1 MALIA
6 VGLLAVILTYLA
18 LERRR
23 ALQNRNKLQH
33 VIHVNGIRGK
43 STVTRLIDAGLRAG
57 GFRVFCKTT
66 GTIPMV
72 IGTDNTARPLHRRGR
87 ANIKEQLDMLRLAA
101 QEDAQILVLECM
113 AVDPAL
119 QHVTQHK
126 MLRADIGVITN
137 VRLDHT
143 AEMGATLKEICD
155 SLSNT
160 IPKNGVLFTADE
172 LFFAQLDRNA
182 ERIGCRTELARPN
195 GTEPSFEFPE
205 NLALALSVCRHLG
218 VAEETALNGM
228 LHYQRDPY
236 ALSLYRLPGGGIF
249 VNGLSINDPQSTQLV
264 FERLATRFG
273 WNSENL
279 ILLMNN
285 RPDRG
290 YRTEH
295 MVLVARALQPAQ
307 VWLLGASQRAVAQTI
322 LKRTPQLEI
331 CRFARAE
338 DLPLAQIPQGKVVFA
353 VGNVAGPGH
362 DVMKRVREEG
372 EAYVP

>member
-6 VGLLAVILTYLA
+6 AALLVVILTYLA

-23 ALQNRNKLQH
+23 ALQDRNKLQH

-66 GTIPMV
+66 GTVPMT
-72 IGTDNTARPLHRRGR
+72 IGTDNIARPLRRKGR
-87 ANIKEQLDMLRLAA
+87 ANIKEQLKMLHLAA
-101 QEDAQILVLECM
+101 REEAQILVLECM

-119 QHVTQHK
+119 QRVAQHE
-126 MLRADIGVITN
+126 MIQADIGVITN

-143 AEMGATLKEICD
+143 AEMGSTLEAICD

-160 IPKNGVLFTADE
+160 IPKDGILFTADE
-172 LFFAQLDRNA
+172 PFFPQLARNGA
-182 ERIGCRTELARPN
+182 RIGCRTELALPTRA
-195 GTEPSFEFPE
+195 EPEVDFPE

-218 VAEETALNGM
+218 VADQIALEGM

-236 ALSLYRLPGGGIF
+236 ALSLYRLPGGGLF
-249 VNGLSINDPQSTQLV
+249 VNGLAINDPQSTRLV
-264 FERLATRFG
+264 FERLATRFDWSG
-273 WNSENL
+273 KEL
-279 ILLMNN
+279 ILLINN

-295 MVLVARALQPAQ
+295 MALVAQTLQPAQ
-307 VWLLGASQRAVAQTI
+307 TWLLGASQRSAARII
-322 LKRTPQLEI
+322 LKKMPHLELH
-331 CRFARAE
+331 RFSHAAN
-338 DLPLAQIPQGKVVFA
+338 LPLDQISSDKIIFA

-362 DVMKRVREEG
+362 EVMKRVREEG
-372 EAYVP
+372 EAYVS

>member
-6 VGLLAVILTYLA
+6 VGLLVIILTYLV
-18 LERRR
+18 LERRY
-23 ALQNRNKLQH
+23 ALQNRKKLRH

-66 GTIPMV
+66 GTVPMM
-72 IGTDNTARPLHRRGR
+72 IGTDGTARPLHRRGR
-87 ANIKEQLDMLRLAA
+87 ANIREQLDMLRLAA
-101 QEDAQILVLECM
+101 REEAQILVLECM

-119 QHVTQHK
+119 QRVTQHE

-143 AEMGATLKEICD
+143 EEMGETLEEICD

-160 IPKNGVLFTADE
+160 IPRDGVLFTADE
-172 LFFAQLDRNA
+172 RFFAQLARNA
-182 ERIGCRTELARPN
+182 GRVGCRTQLALPK
-195 GTEPSFEFPE
+195 GDEPEFDFPE
-205 NLALALSVCRHLG
+205 NLALALEVCCYLG
-218 VAEETALNGM
+218 VPEETALKGM

-236 ALSLYRLPGGGIF
+236 ALSMHRLPCGGLF

-264 FERLATRFG
+264 FERLAKRFG
-273 WNSENL
+273 WDSGDI
-279 ILLMNN
+279 ILLINN

-295 MVLVARALQPAQ
+295 MAMVAQALQPAQ
-307 VWLLGASQRAVAQTI
+307 VWLLGASQSSAARAI
-322 LKRTPQLEI
+322 LKRVPRIEMRRFSRRRSARLYPYLFGARFRDVQHRR
-331 CRFARAE
+331 CRKAVR
-338 DLPLAQIPQGKVVFA
+338 DSAQGA
-353 VGNVAGPGH
+353 H
-362 DVMKRVREEG
+362 
-372 EAYVP
+372 

>member
-6 VGLLAVILTYLA
+6 AGLLIVILTYLV

-23 ALQNRNKLQH
+23 ALQNRKKLQH

-43 STVTRLIDAGLRAG
+43 STVARLIDAGLRAG

-66 GTIPMV
+66 GTVPVI
-72 IGTDNTARPLHRRGR
+72 IGTDNTARPLRRRGR
-87 ANIKEQLDMLRLAA
+87 ANIREQLDMLRLAA
-101 QEDAQILVLECM
+101 KGNAQILVLECM

-119 QHVTQHK
+119 QRVAQHE
-126 MLRADIGVITN
+126 MVRADIGVITN

-143 AEMGATLKEICD
+143 AEMGETLEEICD

-172 LFFAQLDRNA
+172 QFFSQIARNG
-182 ERIGCRTELARPN
+182 EQIGCRTELARPK
-195 GTEPSFEFPE
+195 GDEPEFEFPE

-218 VAEETALNGM
+218 VAEETALKGM

-236 ALSLYRLPGGGIF
+236 ALSLYRLPSGGIF

-264 FERLATRFG
+264 FERLAERFG
-273 WNSENL
+273 WDSREL
-279 ILLMNN
+279 ILLINN

-295 MVLVARALQPAQ
+295 MVMVARALQPSQ
-307 VWLLGASQRAVAQTI
+307 VWLLGASQRSAARAI
-322 LKRTPQLEI
+322 LKKAPRLEI
-331 CRFARAE
+331 CRFSSAGE
-338 DLPLAQIPQGKVVFA
+338 LPLDQIPQGRIIFA

-362 DVMKRVREEG
+362 EVMRRVREEG
-372 EAYVP
+372 EEYVS

>member
-6 VGLLAVILTYLA
+6 VGLLAGILTYLA
-18 LERRR
+18 LEQRR
-23 ALQNRNKLQH
+23 ALRNRKKLQH

-66 GTIPMV
+66 GTVPMV
-72 IGTDNTARPLHRRGR
+72 IGTDHTARPLHRRGR
-87 ANIKEQLDMLRLAA
+87 ANIREQLDMLRLAA
-101 QEDAQILVLECM
+101 QEEAQILVLECM

-119 QHVTQHK
+119 QRVAQHE
-126 MLRADIGVITN
+126 MVRADIGVITN

-143 AEMGATLKEICD
+143 AEMGETLEEICD

-160 IPKNGVLFTADE
+160 IPKDGILFTADE
-172 LFFAQLDRNA
+172 QFYSQIARNGKK
-182 ERIGCRTELARPN
+182 IGCRTELARPN
-195 GTEPSFEFPE
+195 GNEPAFEFPE

-218 VAEETALNGM
+218 VAEETALKGM

-264 FERLATRFG
+264 FERLTKRFG
-273 WNSENL
+273 WDGGEL
-279 ILLMNN
+279 ILLINN

-295 MVLVARALQPAQ
+295 MVMVAQTLQPSQ
-307 VWLLGASQRAVAQTI
+307 VWLLGASQRSAARAI
-322 LKRTPQLEI
+322 LKKAPLLEI
-331 CRFARAE
+331 RRFSHAGE
-338 DLPLAQIPQGKVVFA
+338 LPLDQIPQGKIIFA

-362 DVMKRVREEG
+362 EVMRRVREEG
-372 EAYVP
+372 EEYVS

>member
-6 VGLLAVILTYLA
+6 AALLAVILTYLA

-23 ALQNRNKLQH
+23 ALQNRDKLQH
-33 VIHVNGIRGK
+33 IIHVNGIRGK

-66 GTIPMV
+66 GTVPMM
-72 IGTDNTARPLHRRGR
+72 IGTDNIARPLRRRGR
-87 ANIKEQLDMLRLAA
+87 ANIKEQLDMLHLAA
-101 QEDAQILVLECM
+101 QEEAQILVLECM

-119 QHVTQHK
+119 QRVAQHE
-126 MLRADIGVITN
+126 MVRADIGVITN

-143 AEMGATLKEICD
+143 EEMGSTLEAICD

-172 LFFAQLDRNA
+172 QFFPQLARSGA
-182 ERIGCRTELARPN
+182 RIGCRTELALPT
-195 GTEPSFEFPE
+195 GEEPEIDFPE

-218 VAEETALNGM
+218 VADQTALEGM

-236 ALSLYRLPGGGIF
+236 ALSLYRLPGGGLF
-249 VNGLSINDPQSTQLV
+249 VNGLSINDPQSTRLV
-264 FERLATRFG
+264 FERLTNRFDWSG
-273 WNSENL
+273 KEL
-279 ILLMNN
+279 ILLINN

-295 MVLVARALQPAQ
+295 MALVAQALQPAQ
-307 VWLLGASQRAVAQTI
+307 VWLLGASQRTAARTI
-322 LKRTPQLEI
+322 LKKAPQLEI
-331 CRFARAE
+331 RRFSHAA
-338 DLPLAQIPQGKVVFA
+338 DLPLDKISQNAVIFA
-353 VGNVAGPGH
+353 AGNVAGPGH
-362 DVMKRVREEG
+362 EIMKRVREEG
-372 EAYVP
+372 EEYVS

>member
-6 VGLLAVILTYLA
+6 AGLLVVILTYLA

-23 ALQNRNKLQH
+23 ALQNRKKLQH

-57 GFRVFCKTT
+57 GFKVFCKTT
-66 GTIPMV
+66 GTVPMM

-87 ANIKEQLDMLRLAA
+87 PNIREQLDMLRLAA
-101 QEDAQILVLECM
+101 QEEAQILVLECM

-119 QHVTQHK
+119 QRVAQHE
-126 MLRADIGVITN
+126 MVRADIGVITN

-143 AEMGATLKEICD
+143 AEMGEALDEICD

-160 IPKNGVLFTADE
+160 MPKNGVLFTADE
-172 LFFAQLDRNA
+172 QFLSQIARNG
-182 ERIGCRTELARPN
+182 EQIGCRTVLARPK
-195 GTEPSFEFPE
+195 GSEPEFDFPE
-205 NLALALSVCRHLG
+205 NLALALSVCRYLG
-218 VAEETALNGM
+218 VAEETALKGM

-236 ALSLYRLPGGGIF
+236 ALSLYRLPGGAIF

-264 FERLATRFG
+264 FERLAKRFDWDSG
-273 WNSENL
+273 KL
-279 ILLMNN
+279 ILLINN

-295 MVLVARALQPAQ
+295 MAMVAQVLQPTQ
-307 VWLLGASQRAVAQTI
+307 VWLLGASQRTAARAI
-322 LKRTPQLEI
+322 LKKAPHLEI
-331 CRFARAE
+331 RRFSRARE
-338 DLPLAQIPQGKVVFA
+338 LPLDQISRNTVVFA

-362 DVMKRVREEG
+362 EVMRRVRDEG
-372 EAYVP
+372 EEYVS

>member
-1 MALIA
+1 MALMA
-6 VGLLAVILTYLA
+6 AGLLVVILVYLA
-18 LERRR
+18 LERRL
-23 ALQNRNKLQH
+23 ALQDRKKLQH

-66 GTIPMV
+66 GTVPMI
-72 IGTDNTARPLHRRGR
+72 IGMDNKARPLHRRGR

-101 QEDAQILVLECM
+101 QENAQILVLECM

-119 QHVTQHK
+119 QRVTQHE
-126 MLRADIGVITN
+126 MVRADIGVITN

-143 AEMGATLKEICD
+143 AEMGETLEEICD

-172 LFFAQLDRNA
+172 QFFSQIARNG
-182 ERIGCRTELARPN
+182 ELLGCRTELATPKGN
-195 GTEPSFEFPE
+195 EPEFEFPE
-205 NLALALSVCRHLG
+205 NLALALSVCRYLG
-218 VAEETALNGM
+218 VAEETALQGM

-236 ALSLYRLPGGGIF
+236 ALSLHCLPGGGIF
-249 VNGLSINDPQSTQLV
+249 VNGLSINDPHSTRLV
-264 FERLATRFG
+264 FERLAERFG
-273 WNSENL
+273 WDSGDL
-279 ILLMNN
+279 ILLINN

-295 MVLVARALQPAQ
+295 MVTVAQALQPSQ
-307 VWLLGASQRAVAQTI
+307 VWLLGASQRSAARAI
-322 LKRTPQLEI
+322 LKKAPRLAI
-331 CRFARAE
+331 HHFSRAE
-338 DLPLAQIPQGKVVFA
+338 HLPLDQISRGKVIFA

-362 DVMKRVREEG
+362 EVMRRVREEG
-372 EAYVP
+372 TEYVS

>member
-6 VGLLAVILTYLA
+6 AVLLVVILIYLA
-18 LERRR
+18 LERRC

-66 GTIPMV
+66 GTIPMA
-72 IGTDNTARPLHRRGR
+72 IGTDATARPLPRRGR
-87 ANIKEQLDMLRLAA
+87 ANIREQLDMLRLAA

-119 QHVTQHK
+119 QYVTQHK
-126 MLRADIGVITN
+126 MLQADIGVITN

-143 AEMGATLKEICD
+143 AEMGETLEEICD

-172 LFFAQLDRNA
+172 QFFAQLDRNA
-182 ERIGCRTELARPN
+182 ERIGCRTELVRPRGN
-195 GTEPSFEFPE
+195 EPEFDFPE

-236 ALSLYRLPGGGIF
+236 ALSLFRLPGGSIF

-264 FERLATRFG
+264 FERLAKRFD
-273 WNSENL
+273 WDSSQLVLL
-279 ILLMNN
+279 INN

-295 MVLVARALQPAQ
+295 MAMVAQALQPTQ
-307 VWLLGASQRAVAQTI
+307 VWLLGASQRTAARAI
-322 LKRTPQLEI
+322 LKRAPHLEI
-331 CRFARAE
+331 RRFSNAGE
-338 DLPLAQIPQGKVVFA
+338 LPLEQIPRGKVVFA

-362 DVMKRVREEG
+362 EVMKRVREEG
-372 EAYVP
+372 EEYVP

>member
-1 MALIA
+1 MALTA
-6 VGLLAVILTYLA
+6 VVLLVVILTYLA

-23 ALQNRNKLQH
+23 ALQDRTQLQH

-66 GTIPMV
+66 GTVPMM
-72 IGTDNTARPLHRRGR
+72 IGTDHTARPLRRRGR
-87 ANIKEQLDMLRLAA
+87 ANIKEQLDILRLAA
-101 QEDAQILVLECM
+101 QEGAQVLVLECM

-119 QHVTQHK
+119 QRVAQHE
-126 MLRADIGVITN
+126 MVRADIGVITN

-143 AEMGATLKEICD
+143 AEMGETLEEICD
-155 SLSNT
+155 ALSNT

-172 LFFAQLDRNA
+172 RFFSRIARNG
-182 ERIGCRTELARPN
+182 EQIGCRTELARPKGN
-195 GTEPSFEFPE
+195 EPEFEFPE
-205 NLALALSVCRHLG
+205 NLALALAVCRHLG
-218 VAEETALNGM
+218 VPEETALKGM

-236 ALSLYRLPGGGIF
+236 ALSMHRLPDGGLF

-264 FERLATRFG
+264 FERLAKRFG
-273 WNSENL
+273 WDSGDL
-279 ILLMNN
+279 ILLINN

-295 MVLVARALQPAQ
+295 MVMVAQALQPAQ
-307 VWLLGASQRAVAQTI
+307 VWLLGASQRAAARAI
-322 LKRTPQLEI
+322 LKKNPALEI
-331 CRFARAE
+331 QRFSRAGE
-338 DLPLAQIPQGKVVFA
+338 LPLGQVPQGKVVFA

-362 DVMKRVREEG
+362 EVMRRVREEG
-372 EAYVP
+372 EEYVP

>member
-23 ALQNRNKLQH
+23 ALQNRKKLQH

-87 ANIKEQLDMLRLAA
+87 VNIKEQLDMLRLAA

-143 AEMGATLKEICD
+143 AEMGATLEEICD

-172 LFFAQLDRNA
+172 QFFAQLDRNA

-295 MVLVARALQPAQ
+295 MVLVAQALQPAQ
-307 VWLLGASQRAVAQTI
+307 VWLLGASQRSVARTL
-322 LKRTPQLEI
+322 LKRSPKLEI

-338 DLPLAQIPQGKVVFA
+338 DLPLDQIPQGKVVFA